1 MRKYKNAK
9 SIGKHACNHKFAFKS
24 IYKIKNNRSENIS
37 IFTKPNKI
45 IRLYHIKHIVVS
57 GLSLDAHAKN

>member
-24 IYKIKNNRSENIS
+24 IYKIKNNRS
-37 IFTKPNKI
+37 
-45 IRLYHIKHIVVS
+45 
-57 GLSLDAHAKN
+57 AKYKYIH